1 MNQERSIAQV
11 IRARLADTP
20 GTVRM
25 RYLARGEEE
34 TATLTCAEIDEA
46 GCRVASGL
54 LAAGLAGKR
63 ILLVMETGP
72 DFLAALLGCFYAG
85 AVAVPAPEPRP
96 GASLDRLQGIVF
108 ACRPAAIVASAKVAS
123 QLRDQLTDSGPLAA
137 LPLLEVGELV
147 REAPLADGPGLS
159 ADPSTPVVI
168 QYTSGSTGSARGVI
182 LDSACILANLDAAAR
197 GMGFGPRGEPDI
209 FVNWMPHYHDMGL
222 GNILT
227 QLVKGFTGVHMPP
240 VAFVQQPARWLQAI
254 TRYRGTTAGGPPFAF
269 ELCTTAIPDAVI
281 DTLDLSSWRTAF
293 CGAEP
298 VFQTTLD
305 AFRLRFARAGLNP
318 EAVFTCYGLA
328 EMTVYAAGGHPPAGR
343 GEAEASFPGGRAP
356 CWLDAHSAA
365 AIQIVGQDRRA
376 LAEGQ
381 EGEIWLSDPSVG
393 QGYLGDE
400 EGTAEVFRAR
410 LEPDDGRLYLRTG
423 DLGRIDDGALTV
435 TGRIK
440 DILIS
445 AGVNV
450 AAVDVEHFATR
461 DLPFLNGDAAA
472 AVQGPEEQ
480 GGVLAL
486 VVERRRG
493 MSADMDDAEAIR
505 RIRAS
510 VFAARGVAL
519 DQVFIVSPGTLP
531 RTTSGKIR
539 RAEVRRDRF
548 DAAVAAA

>member
-1 MNQERSIAQV
+1 MDQETSIAQV

-20 GTVRM
+20 GAVRM

-34 TATLTCAEIDEA
+34 TAALTCAEIDEA
-46 GCRVASGL
+46 GSRVASGL
-54 LAAGLAGKR
+54 LASGLAGKR

-72 DFLAALLGCFYAG
+72 DFLAALIGCFYGG

-108 ACRPAAIVASAKVAS
+108 ACRPAAILASAKVAS
-123 QLRDQLTDSGPLAA
+123 QLREQLAHGGPLAA
-137 LPLLEVGELV
+137 LPLLEVGELL
-147 REAPLADGPGLS
+147 RETPLADGPGLS

-168 QYTSGSTGSARGVI
+168 QYTSGSTGRARGVI
-182 LDSACILANLDAAAR
+182 LDSACILANLDSAAR

-269 ELCTTAIPDAVI
+269 ELCTALPDPVI

-298 VFQTTLD
+298 VFQRTLD
-305 AFRLRFARAGLNP
+305 AFRLRFARAGLSP
-318 EAVFTCYGLA
+318 EAVFNCYGMA
-328 EMTVYAAGGHPPAGR
+328 EMTVYAAGGHRPAGR
-343 GEAEASFPGGRAP
+343 GEAEGSFPGGRAP

-365 AIQIVGQDRRA
+365 AIRIVGQDRRV

-400 EGTAEVFRAR
+400 EGSAEVFRAR
-410 LEPDDGRLYLRTG
+410 LEPDDGRIYLRTG

-440 DILIS
+440 DILIT
-445 AGVNV
+445 AGANV

-461 DLPFLNGDAAA
+461 DLPFLNSDAAA

-480 GGVLAL
+480 GGLLAL
-486 VVERRRG
+486 VVERKRG
-493 MSADMDDAEAIR
+493 MSAEMDDAEAIR
-505 RIRAS
+505 RIRSS

-519 DQVFIVSPGTLP
+519 DQVVIVGPGTLP

-539 RAEVRRDRF
+539 RAEVRRERF
-548 DAAVAAA
+548 DTAVAEA